1 MSYLFRTPIIT
12 VMKRYIYLS
21 ATPEALIASHLP
33 PQEFGNYLAV
43 GTKKRMRGQAIFF
56 SVDLQKLEYMP
67 EDYLDERL
75 VPYDDG
81 EPKRSVYLS
90 IYRVMEQVA
99 LNALGNLYLVTSD
112 GKVLE

>member
-1 MSYLFRTPIIT
+1 MFYLIRAPIIT

-56 SVDLQKLEYMP
+56 SVDMQKMESLP
-67 EDYLDERL
+67 EDYMDERL
-75 VPYDDG
+75 VPYESG

-90 IYRVMEQVA
+90 IYRVMEQVS
-99 LNALGNLYLVTSD
+99 LNA
-112 GKVLE
+112 